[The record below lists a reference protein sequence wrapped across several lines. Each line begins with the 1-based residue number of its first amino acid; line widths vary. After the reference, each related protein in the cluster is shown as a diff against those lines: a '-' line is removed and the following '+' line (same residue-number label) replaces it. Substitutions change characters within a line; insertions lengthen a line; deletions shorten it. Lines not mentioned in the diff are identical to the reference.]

1 MPSPTS
7 IQSKPRSEVTRSE
20 LIGLPTL
27 TSWRRLVRILIC
39 WFSRLLVFLW
49 TRPVVSGLG
58 NIPKQE
64 AALLIS
70 NHLGDADLVL
80 GLAFSPVIVEIVTK
94 IELVEIPI
102 LGSLLQAYG
111 VIWVRRGQ
119 PDRKALRAILQ
130 GLKEGRKVGLAPEGR
145 ESLTGALEEGSGG
158 AAYLALKADV
168 PLIPVTFTGTENQR
182 VLDNIKRFRRT
193 NVSMTIGPPFRL
205 ENLPDWREAV
215 TQGTKTIMHTLASQ
229 LPPAYRGVYE
239 IEVREQS
246 ERV

>member
-1 MPSPTS
+1 L
-7 IQSKPRSEVTRSE
+7 E
-20 LIGLPTL
+20 
-27 TSWRRLVRILIC
+27 
-39 WFSRLLVFLW
+39 
-49 TRPVVSGLG
+49 
-58 NIPKQE
+58 NIPKQG

-80 GLAFSPVIVEIVTK
+80 GLAFSPVIIEIVSK
-94 IELVEIPI
+94 IELAEIPI

-111 VIWVRRGQ
+111 IIWVRRGQ

-130 GLKEGRKVGLAPEGR
+130 GLKEGRMVGIAPEGR
-145 ESLTGALEEGSGG
+145 ESLTGSLEEGTGG

-168 PLIPVTFTGTENQR
+168 PLIPVTFTGTENRR
-182 VLDNIKRFRRT
+182 VFDNIKHFRRT

-215 TQGTKTIMHTLASQ
+215 TQGTKTIMQTLARQ

>member
-20 LIGLPTL
+20 LIGLPAL
-27 TSWRRLVRILIC
+27 TWWRSLVRILIC
-39 WFSRLLVFLW
+39 WFSRLLVSLW
-49 TRPVVSGLG
+49 TRPVVSGLE
-58 NIPKQE
+58 NIPKHG

-80 GLAFSPVIVEIVTK
+80 SLAFSPVSVEIVSK
-94 IELVEIPI
+94 VELVEIPV

-111 VIWVRRGQ
+111 IIWVRRGQ

-145 ESLTGALEEGSGG
+145 ESITGALEEGTGG

-168 PLIPVTFTGTENQR
+168 PLVPVTVTGTENQCIFN
-182 VLDNIKRFRRT
+182 NIKRFRRT
-193 NVSMTIGPPFRL
+193 DVTLTIGPPFRL

-215 TQGTKTIMHTLASQ
+215 TQGTKTIMHTLARQ

>member
-7 IQSKPRSEVTRSE
+7 IQSKPQSEVTRSE
-20 LIGLPTL
+20 LIILPAL
-27 TSWRRLVRILIC
+27 TPWRSLVRILIC
-39 WFSRLLVFLW
+39 WFSRLLVFIW
-49 TRPVVSGLG
+49 TRPVVRGLG
-58 NIPKQE
+58 NIPKQG

-80 GLAFSPVIVEIVTK
+80 GLAFSPVIVEIVPK
-94 IELVEIPI
+94 IELIEIPI

-145 ESLTGALEEGSGG
+145 ESLTGTLEEGTGG

-168 PLIPVTFTGTENQR
+168 PLIPVTFTGTENRR
-182 VLDNIKRFRRT
+182 VFTNLKHLRRT
-193 NVSMTIGPPFRL
+193 NVSITIGPPFRL

-215 TQGTKTIMHTLASQ
+215 TQGTKTIMYTLARQ
-229 LPPAYRGVYE
+229 LPPAYRGVYK
-239 IEVREQS
+239 IEVQEQS

>member
-20 LIGLPTL
+20 LIGLPGL
-27 TSWRRLVRILIC
+27 TWWRSLVRILIC

-49 TRPVVSGLG
+49 TRPVVSGLE
-58 NIPKQE
+58 NIPKQG

-80 GLAFSPVIVEIVTK
+80 GLARSPVIVEIVSK

-102 LGSLLQAYG
+102 LGNLLQAYG
-111 VIWVRRGQ
+111 IIWVRRGQ

-130 GLKEGRKVGLAPEGR
+130 GLKEGRKVGLAPEAR
-145 ESLTGALEEGSGG
+145 ENLTRALEEGTGG

-168 PLIPVTFTGTENQR
+168 PLIPVTFTGTENQC
-182 VLDNIKRFRRT
+182 VLNNIKRFRRT

-205 ENLPDWREAV
+205 EN
-215 TQGTKTIMHTLASQ
+215 
-229 LPPAYRGVYE
+229 
-239 IEVREQS
+239 
-246 ERV
+246 